1 LRAWQKCHTLSKN
14 DERSHLVVDIQTK
27 KHYIMGMTKKKREWL
42 QAKWKE
48 ADQKARALWTTNKKD
63 QAAFWYARADEIKAE
78 LTQ

>member
-1 LRAWQKCHTLSKN
+1 
-14 DERSHLVVDIQTK
+14 
-27 KHYIMGMTKKKREWL
+27 MGMTKKKREWL

-63 QAAFWYARADEIKAE
+63 QAAFWYAKADEIKAE